1 MHRVA
6 PLKPKFEEMYEGDFP
21 PIQQRLMEFIRHRF
35 QPGYNHYNVSKLVG
49 DASSRQYYRYVTDS
63 GARYILAAYPEPFDP
78 NRFPFGQIYELLRLI
93 GVPVPTI
100 HEIDG
105 PLGIVLQQDLGNISL
120 QKKLMAAA
128 PPARILLLRE
138 AMDHLVRIQS
148 EGSARLTPSCE
159 GFHLAFDE
167 EKLIWELRFFRRF
180 YLEKYRGRPAG
191 AEDDL
196 DAEFVRIAKELAAH
210 PRVLCHRD
218 YHVRNLM
225 HSRQKL
231 YVIDFQDARWGPS
244 TYDVVSLLKDSIDL
258 EASEIDSL
266 LEHYLSQIENGRLL
280 AARLP
285 LSDER
290 PQPPAASGKAWLE
303 SFEAPRFRRQF
314 NLMSIQRLLKALGT
328 YAYQIKVRENFIYE
342 QYMAGS
348 LNRTRISLDAINDFP
363 LIRSI
368 VDHELERR

>member
-1 MHRVA
+1 
-6 PLKPKFEEMYEGDFP
+6 MYEGDFP
-21 PIQQRLMEFIRHRF
+21 PIQQRLMEFIRRRF

-78 NRFPFGQIYELLRLI
+78 DRFPFGQVYELLRLI
-93 GVPVPTI
+93 GVPVPKI

-105 PLGIVLQQDLGNISL
+105 PLGIVLQQDLGNVSL

-148 EGSARLTPSCE
+148 EGSSRFSPSCE

-167 EKLIWELRFFRRF
+167 KKLTWELRFFRRF

-191 AEDDL
+191 AEDEM
-196 DAEFVRIAKELAAH
+196 DAEFVRIARELAAY

-225 HSRQKL
+225 HCRHKL
-231 YVIDFQDARWGPS
+231 YVIDFQDARWGPF

-266 LEHYLSQIENGRLL
+266 LEHYLSRIQAGRRPAVRL
-280 AARLP
+280 A
-285 LSDER
+285 LSDEGSR
-290 PQPPAASGKAWLE
+290 PAAATEKAWLE
-303 SFEAPRFRRQF
+303 SFEAPLFKRQF
-314 NLMSIQRLLKALGT
+314 NVMSIQRLLKALGT

-348 LNRTRISLDAINDFP
+348 LNRTRISLDAVDDFP

-368 VDHELERR
+368 VEDELGRKSTA